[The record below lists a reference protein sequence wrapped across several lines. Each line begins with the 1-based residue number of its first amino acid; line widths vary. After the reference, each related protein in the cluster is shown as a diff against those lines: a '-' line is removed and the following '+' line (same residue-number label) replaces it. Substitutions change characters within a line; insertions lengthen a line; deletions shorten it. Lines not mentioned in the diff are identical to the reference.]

1 MIRINL
7 IPTKAEFKRKGAIA
21 QLVLGASAVGG
32 AVLVCFLFNAAMD
45 RKLAT
50 EQGTIN
56 GLNEQINKLKTIIAE
71 VENFKKKRREL
82 EAKIQT
88 IRDLNDKRTG
98 PVRLMEEFSAILPRK
113 AWITSY
119 KEADKKLSLEGKAMD
134 GATVS
139 DFVQNMRDSKFFHS
153 VQLLQV
159 DQAEEGGKKIQRF
172 SINAGVNYTSGG
184 AS

>member
-21 QLVLGASAVGG
+21 QLIFGAVAVG
-32 AVLVCFLFNAAMD
+32 AAILLCVLFNASMD
-45 RKLAT
+45 RKVEA
-50 EQGTIN
+50 EQAAIN
-56 GLNEQINKLKTIIAE
+56 ELNNQINKLKTIIAE
-71 VENFKKKRREL
+71 VENFKKKRRDL

-98 PVRLMEEFSAILPRK
+98 PVRLMEEFSNVLPRK
-113 AWITSY
+113 AWITNY
-119 KEADKKLSLEGKAMD
+119 NEVEKKLSIEGKAMD

-139 DFVQNMRDSKFFHS
+139 DFIQNLRDSKFFFN

-159 DQAEEGGKKIQRF
+159 DQADEGGKKIQRF
-172 SINAGVNYTSGG
+172 SITANVNYSTGG
-184 AS
+184 S